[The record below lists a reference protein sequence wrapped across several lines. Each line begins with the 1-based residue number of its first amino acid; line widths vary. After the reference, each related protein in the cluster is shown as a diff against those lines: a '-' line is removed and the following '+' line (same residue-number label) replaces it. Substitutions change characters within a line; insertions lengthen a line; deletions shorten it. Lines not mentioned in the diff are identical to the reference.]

1 MKLLK
6 FYTNSCC
13 QCKMLGKAFEDFNLI
28 PMEPIDC
35 EEDPDDLAIKFQVR
49 SLPTLVLVNDE
60 GEFLRK
66 FTGHITREEVEK
78 VINDELGNRSTS

>member
-1 MKLLK
+1 
-6 FYTNSCC
+6 
-13 QCKMLGKAFEDFNLI
+13 MLGKAFEDFNLI

-78 VINDELGNRSTS
+78 VINDELGNR

>member
-78 VINDELGNRSTS
+78 VINDELGNR